1 MAEWK
6 GVPYFFDVNSLHEQL
21 SVVVEKMPVVLIETP
36 LAWETIV
43 GALASAAI
51 AIWALISNFRL
62 ARLQNNYAIKKE
74 RANAILV
81 AISTYIT
88 NADLSIQAN
97 IAYCKIKCKGG
108 DLFLISGEI
117 NSLIKELNHDHV
129 KIKFLLDDDDLYHQ
143 ELLEKLQVI
152 INDLNNHYKIA
163 SDGSVFVQEEGDKI
177 FDKLDEVFSLSK
189 KIISKFIN

>member
-6 GVPYFFDVNSLHEQL
+6 GVPYFFDANGLPEQL
-21 SVVVEKMPVVLIETP
+21 SVAVEKMPVVLIETP

-43 GALASAAI
+43 GMFASAAI

-74 RANAILV
+74 RANAILE
-81 AISTYIT
+81 AISKYIT
-88 NADLSIQAN
+88 NADLSTQAN
-97 IAYCKIKCKGG
+97 IAYCNIKCNGG
-108 DLFLISGEI
+108 DLFLIGSEI

-129 KIKFLLDDDDLYHQ
+129 KIKLLLDDDNLYHQ
-143 ELLEKLQVI
+143 ELLAKLQVI

-163 SDGSVFVQEEGDKI
+163 SNGSVHAQEEGDKI
-177 FDKLDEVFSLSK
+177 SDKLDEVFSLSK
-189 KIISKFIN
+189 KIISKLIN